1 MAAESDDKPDY
12 QHQSSERRG
21 TTTTTEATQ
30 GRRRRTPLQQTRDWW
45 PEVLWCLLTIG
56 LFVALV
62 VVLVH
67 YNNKRLPDW
76 PLGLTLNTAVAALA
90 TAARSVI
97 IIPVTEGISQLKW
110 NWFVKKERPVRDLL
124 TFDQASRGPWGS
136 FRMMVAARGR

>member
-1 MAAESDDKPDY
+1 M
-12 QHQSSERRG
+12 
-21 TTTTTEATQ
+21 
-30 GRRRRTPLQQTRDWW
+30 
-45 PEVLWCLLTIG
+45 LTIG